1 MFWVVCVFL
10 RTFKETNNT
19 EWLSKRCAGA
29 ACTRSCVVY
38 ALLGVLTGLQIQW
51 LFSCGYRSRLREQYQ
66 LPEKPCDDCLVHCFC
81 GHLALCQEY
90 RELTNRGFDMPA
102 GISLSLSLSIV
113 LSCGFICGLFG
124 CVGWHKNVEMQT
136 RGVTTAPAVTGG
148 MSR

>member
-1 MFWVVCVFL
+1 MASKASWSTGLCDCFDDCGSCCLAFWCPCIAFGRIAEIVD
-10 RTFKETNNT
+10 R
-19 EWLSKRCAGA
+19 GA
-29 ACTRSCVVY
+29 NSCTKSSATYV
-38 ALLGVLTGLQIQW
+38 LLGMLTGMQIQW

-102 GISLSLSLSIV
+102 G
-113 LSCGFICGLFG
+113 
-124 CVGWHKNVEMQT
+124 WHKNVEMQT